1 MTQTGKR
8 LRAGDRSSYEGLA
21 PVAHEAARFLPCPNN
36 DFNGADFLY
45 FASFQSFVDRAEWQR
60 HRFAEPPV
68 TAKRSLHFYGNVNVG
83 DGLDV
88 VVVGERED
96 GQGIT
101 HWSEVRR
108 GSDNQKIADVITE
121 KRWRQR

>member
-1 MTQTGKR
+1 VPF
-8 LRAGDRSSYEGLA
+8 GLA
-21 PVAHEAARFLPCPNN
+21 PVRHETARFLPCPNN

-68 TAKRSLHFYGNVNVG
+68 IASRALHFYGNVNVG
-83 DGLDV
+83 DVLSV
-88 VVVGERED
+88 QVVGEREC
-96 GQGIT
+96 GQGLT

-108 GSDNQKIADVITE
+108 GSDNLKIADVVTE